1 VEHPVEELATLLQ
14 RERLLLELL
23 VFKITE
29 LRHLLSAGDAR
40 FLGWASEEVER
51 AVDAVRQVEL
61 ERAVLL
67 QGIAGP
73 DDDDESSTLR
83 RLAETAEEPWGVVLN
98 EHRIA
103 LLTLTSE
110 VTNGLAA
117 ARRLADVG
125 SSAVADLL
133 DRVDGTVAE
142 TPLLTYGPDSAATK
156 SGASPRV
163 RATL

>member
-1 VEHPVEELATLLQ
+1 MEELATLLQ

-29 LRHLLSAGDAR
+29 LRQLLAAGDVR

-67 QGIAGP
+67 QRSGTVE
-73 DDDDESSTLR
+73 DDDESATLR
-83 RLAETAEEPWGVVLN
+83 RLAETAPEPWGVVLN
-98 EHRIA
+98 EHRVA
-103 LLTLTSE
+103 LLTLTAE
-110 VTNGLAA
+110 VSNGLAA

-133 DRVDGTVAE
+133 DRVDGTVGE
-142 TPLLTYGPDSAATK
+142 TPLLTYGPDSAATRTA
-156 SGASPRV
+156 ASPRV